1 MTAHNTDR
9 DEVAEALAAEA
20 DRGFADDQIGDA
32 QTAPGR
38 PALPEGDARS
48 EQVVVRVTPADK
60 ARLVWLAEFLGEAQ
74 SDVARRALDSL
85 FRQHGIKD
93 AADPDSHLMVST
105 GHHPGESMHFF
116 RELVGSEAFAEAV
129 ANQVRREL
137 DRREQHA

>member
-1 MTAHNTDR
+1 MTSGNTDR
-9 DEVAEALAAEA
+9 DDVAEALAAEA
-20 DRGFADDQIGDA
+20 DRGFSDDQIGDA
-32 QTAPGR
+32 QTAAGR

-48 EQVVVRVTPADK
+48 EQIVVRVTPADK

-74 SDVARRALDSL
+74 SDIARRGLDTL

-93 AADPDSHLMVST
+93 APDPDSQLMIST
-105 GHHPGESMHFF
+105 GHPGESIHFF
-116 RELVGSEAFAEAV
+116 RELVGSEVFAEAV